1 MGPKK
6 KGKKDKGGGETDG
19 MKLGEDDQL
28 KKLQQESLAMQVQ
41 RNFDTEV
48 KANAEATA
56 RELKMRMADVN
67 RRYEEE
73 KTNTYEITRDMTR
86 QYKDMQET
94 LVSKINQLEG
104 TIQELKDE
112 LETNRATFQQKLRA
126 KEKVIGDQEE
136 EIKDM
141 KSKMEGMAAEFGDML
156 KKTLDKMKERIELNS
171 ANFEEQSVPINKR
184 LEEFNLK
191 D

>member
-1 MGPKK
+1 MN
-6 KGKKDKGGGETDG
+6 TI
-19 MKLGEDDQL
+19 
-28 KKLQQESLAMQVQ
+28 LACLVLRLHPHSIGLNAKASFRDYLIKTPINVQ
-41 RNFDTEV
+41 TFM
-48 KANAEATA
+48 
-56 RELKMRMADVN
+56 LFSS
-67 RRYEEE
+67 
-73 KTNTYEITRDMTR
+73 
-86 QYKDMQET
+86 QET
-94 LVSKINQLEG
+94 LVSKIKQLEG

-112 LETNRATFQQKLRA
+112 PETNRATFQQKLRA
-126 KEKVIGDQEE
+126 KEKVVGDQEE

>member
-1 MGPKK
+1 
-6 KGKKDKGGGETDG
+6 
-19 MKLGEDDQL
+19 
-28 KKLQQESLAMQVQ
+28 MQVQ

>member
-1 MGPKK
+1 
-6 KGKKDKGGGETDG
+6 
-19 MKLGEDDQL
+19 
-28 KKLQQESLAMQVQ
+28 MQVQ

-126 KEKVIGDQEE
+126 KEKVSGDQEE

>member
-1 MGPKK
+1 MLPS
-6 KGKKDKGGGETDG
+6 GGGDTTG
-19 MKLGEDDQL
+19 MALGEPDKL
-28 KKLQQESLAMQVQ
+28 KELTQQAIAMEIQRGFQVQ
-41 RNFDTEV
+41 D

-56 RELKMRMADVN
+56 KQMKERMKEVN
-67 RRYEEE
+67 ERYEKQKEE
-73 KTNTYEITRDMTR
+73 THEITRDMTR

-94 LVSKINQLEG
+94 LVSKINLLEG

-112 LETNRATFQQKLRA
+112 LETDRATFQQKLRA
-126 KEKVIGDQEE
+126 KDQVISDQEE
-136 EIKDM
+136 EIKEM